1 MNLRRL
7 VDMPITVLLGGNSAE
22 RDVSLQSGATVSA
35 ALDELGAVV
44 TCLDPA
50 EPGWWTSLPGAELV
64 FIVLHGREGE
74 DGVIQG
80 ALETMQL
87 RYTGSGVLGS
97 ALAMD
102 KLRSKRLWRG
112 IGLPTAEFEELSA
125 GSDLQAVVDELG
137 PVFVKPAEGGSS
149 IATARAESAAELE
162 AAWQAA
168 RQLGGAVLA
177 ERLISGREYTVSILG
192 DRALPAISMETDREF
207 YDYEAKYLSDDTR
220 YLCPCG
226 LSEAEESELGGIAMA
241 AFRSLG
247 CASWGRVDFMRDSDG
262 QFYLLEVNTIP
273 GMTSHS
279 LVPMAARAAGIGTTE
294 LVGRIACLALEEN

>member
-1 MNLRRL
+1 
-7 VDMPITVLLGGNSAE
+7 
-22 RDVSLQSGATVSA
+22 
-35 ALDELGAVV
+35 
-44 TCLDPA
+44 
-50 EPGWWTSLPGAELV
+50 
-64 FIVLHGREGE
+64 
-74 DGVIQG
+74 
-80 ALETMQL
+80 
-87 RYTGSGVLGS
+87 
-97 ALAMD
+97 
-102 KLRSKRLWRG
+102 
-112 IGLPTAEFEELSA
+112 
-125 GSDLQAVVDELG
+125 
-137 PVFVKPAEGGSS
+137 
-149 IATARAESAAELE
+149 
-162 AAWQAA
+162 
-168 RQLGGAVLA
+168 
-177 ERLISGREYTVSILG
+177 
-192 DRALPAISMETDREF
+192 METDREF